1 MKMITLFVP
10 EKVIEEYENL
20 VARNVIANRSE
31 AFRQGIIEYLAKLKK
46 VFPDDEEI
54 ASLVLKTQDG
64 SK

>member
-46 VFPDDEEI
+46 MFPDDEEI